1 MATAAIS
8 LLDLPAELLLAIVGK
23 LNTFDALIALTT
35 VDRRLDSLLHD
46 RLFVRELNF
55 TTRSWTDDRC
65 SVDDRTLSAM
75 CHSILPTIHHHVT
88 SLTLDA
94 NSLVRVLDA
103 VDFPQVSSLTLHD
116 VPRQTLCQ
124 QLTGMAVLI
133 ALRRSHVVFVFVQ
146 RTPLSSVSSPIRSQL
161 CASTPQSRG

>member
-1 MATAAIS
+1 MATVAIS
-8 LLDLPAELLLAIVGK
+8 LLDLPDELLLAIVGQ
-23 LNTFDALIALTT
+23 LNTVDALAALNT
-35 VDRRLDSLLHD
+35 VHPPLDSLLRD
-46 RLFVRELNF
+46 RLLVRDLNF

-65 SVDDRTLSAM
+65 SVDDRTLSVM
-75 CHSILPTIHHHVT
+75 CHSILPTIRHHVT

-133 ALRRSHVVFVFVQ
+133 ALRRSHVAFVVQ
-146 RTPLSSVSSPIRSQL
+146 RTPLSSVSSTIRSQL
-161 CASTPQSRG
+161 CGSTSRSHG